1 MQNNLY
7 RIIKNP
13 SNFRGV
19 FCLCLFFV
27 GISSYS
33 QPQLKLKDVKKN
45 FGFVKKGDVVTIE
58 YEFTNIG
65 NQPAIIT
72 EIKAEC
78 SCTTVEFPKQPI
90 SPGQSEKIIVKF
102 DTKTVYDRQDRTV
115 EIISNAK
122 NSSQKLRFKGV
133 VLK

>member
-1 MQNNLY
+1 MQSNSYNIL
-7 RIIKNP
+7 KNP

-19 FCLCLFFV
+19 FCFCLFFL
-27 GISSYS
+27 SLYSYS

-45 FGFVKKGDVVTIE
+45 FGFVKKGEVVTIE
-58 YEFTNIG
+58 YEFTNTG

-78 SCTTVEFPKQPI
+78 SCTTVEYPKHPI
-90 SPGQSEKIIVKF
+90 SPGQSEKIFVKF
-102 DTKTVYDRQDRTV
+102 DTKTVYDRQDRIV
-115 EIISNAK
+115 EIISNSK
-122 NSSQKLRFKGV
+122 NSPQKLRFKGV